1 MEKPK
6 SSLEAAAEA
15 AAKVNAMLIA
25 KGKLKPSQ
33 LSGNVPAV
41 RSKVHGM
48 PTSVSITF
56 ISFNHTSPLP
66 ERTLNLSLSVHY
78 FLDHISETTSRLRSL

>member
-1 MEKPK
+1 MTKWDRPDESCGGPSR

-33 LSGNVPAV
+33 LSTAPQTKPKVGNV
-41 RSKVHGM
+41 M
-48 PTSVSITF
+48 SICV
-56 ISFNHTSPLP
+56 
-66 ERTLNLSLSVHY
+66 NLSQCQY
-78 FLDHISETTSRLRSL
+78 